1 MNSASL
7 VISVAW
13 CTWIGFAAAMRY
25 YFRGARQRNPAKT
38 FLTLSAFVCT
48 LAQLVVLCVAT
59 PASDWRLGLGL
70 ACYGLANIV
79 FWSAVWVHGKARPA
93 FAFIDVKP
101 AAFTRNG
108 PYRLIRHPIYSAY
121 LLGWLAGPVIAGQ
134 PWLLATVA
142 WMWLLYYVA
151 ARQEEKH
158 FAQTA
163 FRDDYDAYRKQAGMF
178 LPRLIP
184 THSPEVDGRSR
195 KAA

>member
-7 VISVAW
+7 TIAVAW
-13 CTWIGFAAAMRY
+13 STWVGFAAAMRY

-48 LAQLVVLCVAT
+48 LMQLVALSLAN
-59 PASDWRLGLGL
+59 PPSGWRLGFGL
-70 ACYGLANIV
+70 ACYGLANFV
-79 FWSAVWVHGKARPA
+79 FWSALWVHGKARPA

-101 AAFTRNG
+101 SAFTRAG
-108 PYRLIRHPIYSAY
+108 PYRLVRHPIYSAY
-121 LLGWLAGPVIAGQ
+121 LFGWLAGPVVAGQ

-158 FAQTA
+158 FAQTS

-178 LPRLIP
+178 LPRLISSFP
-184 THSPEVDGRSR
+184 PGVGGQSR
-195 KAA
+195 NAA

>member
-1 MNSASL
+1 MNSVSL
-7 VISVAW
+7 TVSVAW

-48 LAQLVVLCVAT
+48 LMQLVVLSVAN
-59 PASDWRLGLGL
+59 PPSGWRLAFGL
-70 ACYGLANIV
+70 ACYGLANLV
-79 FWSAVWVHGKARPA
+79 FWSALWVHGNARPA

-101 AAFTRNG
+101 STFTRSG
-108 PYRLIRHPIYSAY
+108 PYRFVRHPIYSAY
-121 LLGWLAGPVIAGQ
+121 LFGWLAGPIVVAQ
-134 PWLLATVA
+134 PWLLVTVA
-142 WMWLLYYVA
+142 WMWLQYYVA

-163 FRDDYDAYRKQAGMF
+163 FRDDYDAYRKRAGMF

-184 THSPEVDGRSR
+184 TNPPAVGGQSR
-195 KAA
+195 NAA

>member
-7 VISVAW
+7 AISVAW
-13 CTWIGFAAAMRY
+13 CTWVGFAVAMRY

-48 LAQLVVLCVAT
+48 LMQLVVLSLAN
-59 PASDWRLGLGL
+59 PPSGWRLGFGL
-70 ACYGLANIV
+70 AFYGLANSV
-79 FWSAVWVHGKARPA
+79 FWSALWVHGKARPA

-101 AAFTRNG
+101 SAFTRAG
-108 PYRLIRHPIYSAY
+108 PYRVVRHPIYSAY
-121 LLGWLAGPVIAGQ
+121 LLGWLAGPLVTGQ
-134 PWLLATVA
+134 VWLLSTVA

-158 FAQTA
+158 FSQTS
-163 FRDDYDAYRKQAGMF
+163 FRNDYDVYRKQAGMF

-184 THSPEVDGRSR
+184 TYRPSVDNPSRS
-195 KAA
+195 AA

>member
-7 VISVAW
+7 TISVAW
-13 CTWIGFAAAMRY
+13 CTWVGFAAAMRY

-48 LAQLVVLCVAT
+48 LAQLVVLSLAN
-59 PASDWRLGLGL
+59 PPSGWRLGFGL
-70 ACYGLANIV
+70 ACYGLANLV
-79 FWSAVWVHGKARPA
+79 FWSALWMHGRARPA

-101 AAFTRNG
+101 SAFTRAG
-108 PYRLIRHPIYSAY
+108 PYRFVRHPIYSAY
-121 LLGWLAGPVIAGQ
+121 LLGWLAGPVVAGQ
-134 PWLLATVA
+134 PWLLVTVG

-178 LPRLIP
+178 LPRLTP
-184 THSPEVDGRSR
+184 PFRPEASDRSR
-195 KAA
+195 NAA